1 MPGLG
6 RLSAN
11 HIGVTRTALTDKG
24 DRKVLPEGALRL
36 KRLYSLKKNRDFQFT
51 YRVGKSVGC
60 RLFTLIY
67 VRDRRKPRKP
77 KSSVLQAEAHVRVGF
92 SVSKKVGNSVQRN
105 RVKRRLREAL
115 SPYLQEICPG
125 HNLIFIARPGMLD
138 EPFLSVRQT
147 VLQMLKKAELYKPAK
162 VLRAEAEAASKG
174 ADVL

>member
-1 MPGLG
+1 M
-6 RLSAN
+6 
-11 HIGVTRTALTDKG
+11 
-24 DRKVLPEGALRL
+24 
-36 KRLYSLKKNRDFQFT
+36 
-51 YRVGKSVGC
+51 GC

-77 KSSVLQAEAHVRVGF
+77 KNGALQTEAHVRVGF

-125 HNLIFIARPGMLD
+125 HNLIFIARPGVLD
-138 EPFLSVRQT
+138 EPFLSLKHT

-162 VLRAEAEAASKG
+162 GLRAEQETAGKG
-174 ADVL
+174 ADVQ

>member
-1 MPGLG
+1 M
-6 RLSAN
+6 
-11 HIGVTRTALTDKG
+11 
-24 DRKVLPEGALRL
+24 
-36 KRLYSLKKNRDFQFT
+36 KRVYSLKKNRDFQFT

-77 KSSVLQAEAHVRVGF
+77 KNGALQTEAHVRVGF

-125 HNLIFIARPGMLD
+125 HNLIFIARPSVLD
-138 EPFLSVRQT
+138 EPFLSLKHT

-162 VLRAEAEAASKG
+162 GLRAEQETAGKG
-174 ADVL
+174 ADVQ

>member
-1 MPGLG
+1 M
-6 RLSAN
+6 
-11 HIGVTRTALTDKG
+11 
-24 DRKVLPEGALRL
+24 
-36 KRLYSLKKNRDFQFT
+36 
-51 YRVGKSVGC
+51 
-60 RLFTLIY
+60 
-67 VRDRRKPRKP
+67 
-77 KSSVLQAEAHVRVGF
+77 QAEANVRVGF

-147 VLQMLKKAELYKPAK
+147 VLQMLKRAELIKPVKA
-162 VLRAEAEAASKG
+162 REMPTEQASKG